1 VGIATAATATLE
13 ERLAAQGRDLSPSE
27 RRVATY
33 FAAHQEEAAF
43 LSAAEMAVVRT
54 AQSLGDSGL
63 PELKRELIDALRSRA
78 TPASRLGTTLED
90 LGASPNDVL
99 EHVLT
104 HQIALLEEARRTLR
118 REDFFRAVELLG
130 AARRVVVYG
139 TGPLEGIASYG
150 VLRLA
155 RFRRQAAAIT
165 HTGRRL
171 ADDLLGVDPGDAVLL
186 MTYGEVDPE
195 VELLLE
201 HAASVGAPVLLLTDT
216 LGAAYSGRVAVT
228 LSTRR
233 ARTGQW
239 SSVATTL
246 VLLDALLFGL
256 AARDRPRTLEALET
270 LKELRSRVAGIVKV
284 E

>member
-1 VGIATAATATLE
+1 MRA
-13 ERLAAQGRDLSPSE
+13 RDLSPTE

-43 LSAAEMAVVRT
+43 LSAAEMALKLETSDATVVRT
-54 AQSLGDSGL
+54 AQSLGYSGL
-63 PELKRELIDALRSRA
+63 PELKRELVAALRSRA
-78 TPASRLGTTLED
+78 TPASRLGSTLED
-90 LGASPNDVL
+90 LGAAPEDAL
-99 EHVLT
+99 EYVLT
-104 HQIALLEEARRTLR
+104 HQIALLEEARRSLR
-118 REDFFRAVELLG
+118 REEFARAVNLLA
-130 AARRVVVYG
+130 AARRVLVYG
-139 TGPLEGIASYG
+139 NGPMEGLARYC

-155 RFRRQAAAIT
+155 RFRRQAMAVT

-171 ADDLLGVDPGDAVLL
+171 ADELLGMHPGDALLL
-186 MTYGEVDPE
+186 MAYGLVDPE

-201 HAASVGAPVLLLTDT
+201 HAARVNVPVLLLTDT
-216 LGAAYSGRVAVT
+216 LGAAYAGRVTAT
-228 LSTRR
+228 LSARR

-256 AARDRPRTLEALET
+256 AASDRPRTLEALET
-270 LKELRSRVAGIVKV
+270 LKELRSRVAATMKV